1 MANVTYIAPVKAEST
16 IHKIRCAAYCRV
28 SSSSEDQLHSYAAQ
42 VRFYSEK
49 FNGSE
54 TEELVDIYADEGIT
68 GTSNEK
74 RNEFKR
80 LINDCK
86 RGKIDRIYTKSISR
100 FARNTK
106 DCLNTVRLLKELG
119 ITIIFEEDNIDSA
132 KIHDE
137 FMITVMGSLAQE
149 ESTSISQNMRWS
161 VKKRMENGTFEPSSV
176 PYGYIKKDGKLVVE
190 PTDAK
195 IVKMIYDWYLSGMGL
210 SKIANELN
218 NRGVPPI
225 IRGSKWYTF
234 PVKYILKNE
243 RYVGDM
249 LLQKYYSSDT
259 LPYKKIANKGERD
272 KYLISDSHEAIISRD
287 DFNKVQRL
295 FAERE
300 KKYYNGN
307 RNKSVFSSVIK
318 CGNCRASFKRK
329 IDKGKYYW
337 VCRNHD
343 EDYDSCSLK
352 QIPEK
357 LIKEKFLC
365 MLNKLILHYREIL
378 LPLQRSLMEVNTRG
392 FNGNTKILGIRKDM
406 AELKEQRHI
415 ISRLRKR
422 GFLDDKKYNEKLTE
436 LESKM
441 TRLDRELKK
450 HTKNDTADET
460 IKQLDNLIDCI
471 DSQSSIITDFDEELF
486 GMIVEKV
493 IINEKTMEFCLI
505 SGITFKENIY
515 FD

>member
-1 MANVTYIAPVKAEST
+1 
-16 IHKIRCAAYCRV
+16 
-28 SSSSEDQLHSYAAQ
+28 
-42 VRFYSEK
+42 
-49 FNGSE
+49 
-54 TEELVDIYADEGIT
+54 
-68 GTSNEK
+68 
-74 RNEFKR
+74 
-80 LINDCK
+80 
-86 RGKIDRIYTKSISR
+86 
-100 FARNTK
+100 
-106 DCLNTVRLLKELG
+106 
-119 ITIIFEEDNIDSA
+119 
-132 KIHDE
+132 
-137 FMITVMGSLAQE
+137 
-149 ESTSISQNMRWS
+149 
-161 VKKRMENGTFEPSSV
+161 
-176 PYGYIKKDGKLVVE
+176 
-190 PTDAK
+190 
-195 IVKMIYDWYLSGMGL
+195 MIYDWYLSGMGL

-249 LLQKYYSSDT
+249 LLQKYYSTET

-272 KYLISDSHEAIISRD
+272 KYLISGSHEAIISKD

-295 FAERE
+295 FSERE

-318 CGNCRASFKRK
+318 CGNCGASFKRK
-329 IDKGKYYW
+329 NDKGKYYW

-343 EDYDSCSLK
+343 EDYDSCNMK

-378 LPLQRSLMEVNTRG
+378 LPLQRSLMEVNTRR

-441 TRLDRELKK
+441 LRLDRELKK

-460 IKQLDNLIDCI
+460 IKQLDILIDCI
-471 DSQSSIITDFDEELF
+471 ESQSSIISNFDEKLF

-493 IINEKTMEFCLI
+493 VINEKTMEFCLI
-505 SGITFKENIY
+505 SGITFKENI
-515 FD
+515 